1 MSAPVFTAGGPGTGV
16 AASPPVSRRR
26 RTHRV
31 TVGIDTEKR
40 PATSARRS
48 PRSIAAITR
57 SRKSSEYGLIQEAW
71 RNDQPCC
78 NPL

>member
-1 MSAPVFTAGGPGTGV
+1 MSAPIFTAGGPGTGF

-31 TVGIDTEKR
+31 MVGTATEKR
-40 PATSARRS
+40 SATASRRS

-57 SRKSSEYGLIQEAW
+57 SRKSSEYGLIQEA
-71 RNDQPCC
+71 
-78 NPL
+78 